1 MLRKVNTKPTAIDLF
16 AGAGG
21 MTEGLRKAGFQSV
34 LANEYDEMAGLTFQ
48 TNHPDVP
55 LLVKD
60 VKTLSVDEVLERTGL
75 ERAAVSA
82 RGVAQ
87 PAVYSTGDPSRMA
100 AKGRP
105 IAGDPPPL
113 FLVTTFSTGD
123 PPILSAFGP
132 NPKG

>member
-1 MLRKVNTKPTAIDLF
+1 MQNFTPPLRKVRKVNTKPTAIDLF

-60 VKTLSVDEVLERTGL
+60 VKTLSG
-75 ERAAVSA
+75 SA
-82 RGVAQ
+82 HETEKFVR
-87 PAVYSTGDPSRMA
+87 
-100 AKGRP
+100 
-105 IAGDPPPL
+105 
-113 FLVTTFSTGD
+113 
-123 PPILSAFGP
+123 
-132 NPKG
+132 